1 MAVFVLS
8 SFPIL
13 LIFLLMAF
21 FHFGAA
27 KASLIGYV
35 FCLFISVLFF
45 GANRWV
51 LYFSHIKGFWYT
63 LDVLLIIWAA
73 FIFYLIVEKSGA
85 IRLLGEVL
93 PSLTPS
99 KDLQALLVGW
109 VFASFLQGVGGFGVP
124 VAVVAPILVG
134 LNFSLLQAVLIPS
147 IGHGWAVTFG
157 SLGSSFRALIATTAQ
172 PIQPLGVATALLLGS
187 AGLGCGFSV
196 LYLTGGWKSIRQSWF
211 QALSLGLLMGGILIL
226 MVWKGLWNL
235 ASFLSAT
242 AGLVWT
248 LVIIAFK
255 NHAQFSFREVLG
267 KLGRSFSG
275 YWILVA
281 VIILVQFMPPLQR
294 YLQNFTLYS
303 DLPAFHTNSGII
315 HLDVREIAAER
326 VGNLHLF
333 IHPGVVLLYA
343 CLITYLFYWLKKEI
357 PSRSYRMIL
366 QDAAR
371 RLIPTTLCVWSM
383 VTVAVIME
391 NCGMTSVIASTMSHL
406 AFNHYSLIAPWI
418 GAIGAF
424 ITGSN
429 TNSNILFGLLQSHT
443 AQFLHIPIYLI
454 LAGQTA
460 GASLGSVLAP
470 AKIIVGTST
479 TGLVG
484 KEGLVLKKL
493 LPFVILEVLLISMI
507 LYYFV

>member
-1 MAVFVLS
+1 MLMFVLS
-8 SFPIL
+8 SIPIL

-35 FCLFISVLFF
+35 FCLFISILFF

-73 FIFYLIVEKSGA
+73 FIFYLIVEKAGA

-99 KDLQALLVGW
+99 MEMQALLVGW

-134 LNFSLLQAVLIPS
+134 LNFSPIQAVLIPS

-172 PIQPLGVATALLLGS
+172 PIQPLGVATALLLAS
-187 AGLGCGFSV
+187 TALGCGFSV
-196 LYLTGGWKSIRQSWF
+196 LYLTGGWKSIQKNWF
-211 QALSLGLLMGGILIL
+211 PTLSLGLLMGGLLLL
-226 MVWKGLWNL
+226 MVWKGLWSI
-235 ASFLSAT
+235 ASFLAASG
-242 AGLVWT
+242 GLFWT
-248 LVIIAFK
+248 MVIITFQ
-255 NHAQFSFREVLG
+255 NHANFSLREVIG
-267 KLGRSFSG
+267 KLRRSLSG
-275 YWILVA
+275 YLILVTMI
-281 VIILVQFMPPLQR
+281 VLIQFIPALQH
-294 YLQNFTLYS
+294 YLQLFTFYS
-303 DLPAFHTNSGII
+303 DLPAFHTS
-315 HLDVREIAAER
+315 LSPFQLVVREIPAER

-343 CLITYLFYWLKKEI
+343 CFFTYIFYWLKREI
-357 PSRSYRMIL
+357 PNGSLGVIL

-383 VTVAVIME
+383 VTMAVIME
-391 NCGMTSVIASTMSHL
+391 NLGMTSIIANTLSNI
-406 AFNHYSLIAPWI
+406 AFNHYSFVAPWI

-429 TNSNILFGLLQSHT
+429 TNSNILFGLLQSHS
-443 AQFLHIPIYLI
+443 AQYLHIPVYLI

-484 KEGLVLKKL
+484 NEGFVLKKL
-493 LPFVILEVLLISMI
+493 LPFVILEVLLIGMI
-507 LYYFV
+507 LYFCV